1 MLVDPSNQ
9 TAGATVTG
17 AIRQAAQA
25 TGTSFQYLL
34 ATAQVESGLNPQAG
48 AATSSARGLFQFIDQ
63 TWLATMKQSGAAL
76 GYGQYA
82 AAITKTASGHY
93 EVADPVMRSAI
104 LKLRNDPTANATMAG
119 AFTQSNA
126 AVLSA
131 RLGRSPTEGELYI
144 AHFLGAGGAARLI
157 SSAAANPN
165 ASAASYFPVAA
176 HANTSIF
183 YDRAT
188 GVPRTLA
195 DVRNVLT
202 ARYDVAARSRPS
214 MPASAVAQADI
225 PPADIPP
232 ATRAAASANSAASES
247 LPTHFVRTIPIY
259 PGAATPVSPS
269 STSSVPTPVAAAV
282 PDTAGITSAYADANR
297 APVQQDNE
305 IFHGLF
311 QDPGR
316 TGPVAAVVSQL
327 WGVSNTP
334 AGPDGTRAPSAAT
347 LLDLFKDNQRG

>member
-1 MLVDPSNQ
+1 
-9 TAGATVTG
+9 
-17 AIRQAAQA
+17 
-25 TGTSFQYLL
+25 
-34 ATAQVESGLNPQAG
+34 
-48 AATSSARGLFQFIDQ
+48 
-63 TWLATMKQSGAAL
+63 MKQSGPAL

-93 EVADPVMRSAI
+93 EVADPAMRSEI
-104 LKLRNDPTANATMAG
+104 LKLRNDPTANAAMAG
-119 AFTQSNA
+119 AFTQANA
-126 AVLSA
+126 ALLSEK
-131 RLGRSPTEGELYI
+131 LGRSPSEGELYI

-157 SSAAANPN
+157 SAAAANPN

-176 HANTSIF
+176 HANSSIF

-188 GVPRTLA
+188 GAARTLRR
-195 DVRNVLT
+195 VRNVLT

-214 MPASAVAQADI
+214 MPASAVPQANI
-225 PPADIPP
+225 PPAEFRR
-232 ATRAAASANSAASES
+232 RAPAASANSAASES

-259 PGAATPVSPS
+259 PGAAAPASPS

-282 PDTAGITSAYADANR
+282 PDTAGMTSAFAAPR
-297 APVQQDNE
+297 APVRQDNE

-334 AGPDGTRAPSAAT
+334 AGPDGTPAPSAAT
-347 LLDLFKDNQRG
+347 CSICSRTISAWLAPLCRGNRGDLW

>member
-9 TAGATVTG
+9 TAGAAVTG

-119 AFTQSNA
+119 AFTQTNA

-131 RLGRSPTEGELYI
+131 RLGRAPTEGELYI

-157 SSAAANPN
+157 SSAAANPD

-188 GVPRTLA
+188 GAPRTLA

-232 ATRAAASANSAASES
+232 AARAAASANSAASES

-334 AGPDGTRAPSAAT
+334 AGPDGTPAPSAAT

>member
-119 AFTQSNA
+119 AFTQTNA

-157 SSAAANPN
+157 SSAAANPD

-188 GVPRTLA
+188 GAPRTLA

-202 ARYDVAARSRPS
+202 ARYDVAARARPS

-232 ATRAAASANSAASES
+232 AARAAASANSTASES
-247 LPTHFVRTIPIY
+247 LPTHFVRTIPVY
-259 PGAATPVSPS
+259 PGAAAGAPPS

-334 AGPDGTRAPSAAT
+334 AGPDGTPAPSAAT

>member
-1 MLVDPSNQ
+1 
-9 TAGATVTG
+9 
-17 AIRQAAQA
+17 
-25 TGTSFQYLL
+25 
-34 ATAQVESGLNPQAG
+34 
-48 AATSSARGLFQFIDQ
+48 
-63 TWLATMKQSGAAL
+63 MKQSGAAL

-188 GVPRTLA
+188 GAPRTLA

-214 MPASAVAQADI
+214 MPASAVAQADKI

-232 ATRAAASANSAASES
+232 AARAAASANSAASES

-259 PGAATPVSPS
+259 PGAAAPASPS

-334 AGPDGTRAPSAAT
+334 AGPDGTPAPSAAT

>member
-1 MLVDPSNQ
+1 MLVDPSNP

-48 AATSSARGLFQFIDQ
+48 AVTSSARGLFQFIDQ
-63 TWLATMKQSGAAL
+63 TWLATIKQSGAAL

-93 EVADPVMRSAI
+93 EVADPFMRSEI

-126 AVLSA
+126 AVLA
-131 RLGRSPTEGELYI
+131 AKIGRPPSEGELYI
-144 AHFLGAGGAARLI
+144 AHFMGAGGAARLI

-165 ASAASYFPVAA
+165 ASAASYFPIAA

-183 YDRAT
+183 YDRST
-188 GVPRTLA
+188 GAPRTLA
-195 DVRNVLT
+195 EVRNVLT

-214 MPASAVAQADI
+214 APASAVAQADI
-225 PPADIPP
+225 PPANIPP
-232 ATRAAASANSAASES
+232 ANIPSAVAATRPASSDE
-247 LPTHFVRTIPIY
+247 LTPHVVRTFSVHP
-259 PGAATPVSPS
+259 PLAAPTPAPAQ
-269 STSSVPTPVAAAV
+269 TPVAAATV
-282 PDTAGITSAYADANR
+282 PDTAGMTSAFADANQTH
-297 APVQQDNE
+297 PPLEDE

-311 QDPGR
+311 QDSGR

-334 AGPDGTRAPSAAT
+334 ASAGGTATPSAAT
-347 LLDLFKDNQRG
+347 LLNL